1 MKVILREDADK
12 LGKTGDVV
20 EVKDGYAR
28 NFLIPKKMALEST
41 PGSLKIIEENK
52 KIALLRQNREKR
64 EAEAVGKRLAS
75 ISCTV
80 VVKTGEADKLFG
92 SVTAN
97 DISRVL
103 ENEGL
108 KIDKR
113 QILLEDPIKEL
124 GVYQVPVKLHQDVTT
139 QLKVWVVKE

>member
-12 LGKTGDVV
+12 LGRAGNVV

-28 NFLIPKKMALEST
+28 NFLIPKKIALEST
-41 PGSLKIIEENK
+41 PGALKIIEENK
-52 KIALLRQNREKR
+52 NISLLRQNREKR
-64 EAEAVGKRLAS
+64 EAEALGRKLDS

-80 VVKTGEADKLFG
+80 VVQTGEENKLFG
-92 SVTAN
+92 SVTTN
-97 DISRVL
+97 DIIRAL

-113 QILLEDPIKEL
+113 QILLENPIKEL

-139 QLKVWVVKE
+139 QLKVWVVKG

>member
-1 MKVILREDADK
+1 MKVILKQEVDK

-28 NFLIPKKMALEST
+28 NFLIPKKMVLKAT
-41 PGSLKIIEENK
+41 PGSLKVIEEEK
-52 KIALLRQNREKR
+52 KISLLRQDRDKR
-64 EAEAVGKRLAS
+64 DAEAMGKKLSS

-80 VVKTGEADKLFG
+80 LVKTGEEDKLFG
-92 SVTAN
+92 SVTAS
-97 DISRVL
+97 DIVRVL
-103 ENEGL
+103 ENDGL

-113 QILLEDPIKEL
+113 QILLENPLKEL
-124 GVYQVPVKLHQDVTT
+124 GVYQVPVKLHQDVTA

>member
-1 MKVILREDADK
+1 
-12 LGKTGDVV
+12 
-20 EVKDGYAR
+20 
-28 NFLIPKKMALEST
+28 MALEST
-41 PGSLKIIEENK
+41 PGGLKIIEEEK
-52 KIALLRQNREKR
+52 KISILKQDKDKRDADAL
-64 EAEAVGKRLAS
+64 GKRLSS

-80 VVKTGEADKLFG
+80 LVKTGEEDKLFG

-97 DISRVL
+97 DIVRVL

-113 QILLEDPIKEL
+113 QILLENPLKEL
-124 GVYQVPVKLHQDVTT
+124 GVYQVPVKLHQDVTA